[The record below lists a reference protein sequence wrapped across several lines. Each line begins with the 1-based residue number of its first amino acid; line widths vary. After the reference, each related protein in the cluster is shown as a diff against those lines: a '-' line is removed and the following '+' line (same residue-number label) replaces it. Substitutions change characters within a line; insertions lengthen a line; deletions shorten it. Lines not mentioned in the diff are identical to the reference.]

1 MNQHDMDGITD
12 DREVQI
18 ALTQLDP
25 TCRDPGFWGRLE
37 SAVLEAVR
45 PELERRRLR
54 AELTVAGTLS
64 RWAQAVVPAAIAA
77 AIGALLM
84 WQPQPV
90 ARPAQSQPLTFEE
103 LLADG
108 LEPDPT
114 LDFTPTDA
122 APVLFAAESY

>member
-1 MNQHDMDGITD
+1 MTKHDMDTIAD
-12 DREVQI
+12 DREVQM
-18 ALTQLDP
+18 ALAHLDP
-25 TCRDPGFWGRLE
+25 AHRDPGFWGRLE

-45 PELERRRLR
+45 PELERRRLHL
-54 AELTVAGTLS
+54 ELTVAGTLS

-77 AIGALLM
+77 AVGALLM
-84 WQPQPV
+84 WQPQEV
-90 ARPAQSQPLTFEE
+90 ARPLQSQPLTFEE

-114 LDFTPTDA
+114 LDFTPTEA

>member
-1 MNQHDMDGITD
+1 MNERDIDVIAND
-12 DREVQI
+12 AEVQK
-18 ALTQLDP
+18 ALAYLDP
-25 TCRDPGFWGRLE
+25 AQRDPGIWGRLE

-54 AELTVAGTLS
+54 VELTVAGTLS
-64 RWAQAVVPAAIAA
+64 RWAQAVVPVAVAA

-84 WQPQPV
+84 WQPQEV
-90 ARPAQSQPLTFEE
+90 VRPMQSQPLTFEE

-114 LDFTPTDA
+114 LDFAPIDA

>member
-1 MNQHDMDGITD
+1 MNEHDIDVIAD
-12 DREVQI
+12 DAEVQR
-18 ALTQLDP
+18 ALAYLDP
-25 TCRDPGFWGRLE
+25 VQRDPGIWGRLE

-54 AELTVAGTLS
+54 VELTVAGTLS
-64 RWAQAVVPAAIAA
+64 RWAQAVVPAAVAA

-84 WQPQPV
+84 WQPQDV
-90 ARPAQSQPLTFEE
+90 ARPTQNQPLTFEE
-103 LLADG
+103 LLAEG

-114 LDFTPTDA
+114 LDLAPTDA